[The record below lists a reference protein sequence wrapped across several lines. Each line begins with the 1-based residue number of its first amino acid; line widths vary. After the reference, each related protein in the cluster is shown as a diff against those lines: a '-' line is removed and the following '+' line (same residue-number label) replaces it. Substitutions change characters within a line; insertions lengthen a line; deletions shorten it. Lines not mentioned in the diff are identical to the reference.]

1 MTAPLTAKG
10 QYATAIGTLSSKGD
24 PNLVANEEDQIRIAA
39 YKLYEDMYYNRPET
53 FKILLRGDDD
63 DQKPIYLP
71 AAKKIVEAMNRFVA
85 VDFNFSVNPTEGD
98 EADQMECRRLL
109 GNLFKRE
116 KVLTK
121 FATQRRNGL
130 IRGDSL
136 WHITADD
143 TKEQGSRVSMHEL
156 NPANYFPILDPDNPD
171 RLWGCHIVDVIQDAR
186 EKDDKTKVVA
196 RRQTYLREGVT
207 ALPGGG
213 FELPEGAEL
222 GGVMTSLTLWEIG
235 KWDDRNL
242 KTEDLEQVQV
252 IRAPEKL
259 PDEIDVIPVYHTRNR
274 RISESDFGLSEISG
288 IETLLTGLNQ
298 GISDE
303 DATLV
308 MQGLGMYWTNAKP
321 PINEDGTTADWEIG
335 PGAFIEVGEGNTVG
349 RLTGV
354 SSITPYQEHLK
365 YLENFAFQAN
375 AIPEVAAGRVDVTIA
390 ESGISLKLQMA
401 PLIQAGKEKEEE
413 MLSVHDQMVYDL
425 VQKWF
430 PAYEQASFEGVV
442 VACTVGDPMPVNREA
457 MIQEIMLLQAAGL
470 ITIAM
475 AQAKLMQF
483 GYEFETGDDTKVL
496 REAAAIAQAA
506 DGMVNRYAQES
517 EAKSSPQ
524 FEAEEDQIIA
534 PTNDPNAANPAVPSL
549 T

>member
-1 MTAPLTAKG
+1 
-10 QYATAIGTLSSKGD
+10 
-24 PNLVANEEDQIRIAA
+24 
-39 YKLYEDMYYNRPET
+39 
-53 FKILLRGDDD
+53 
-63 DQKPIYLP
+63 
-71 AAKKIVEAMNRFVA
+71 
-85 VDFNFSVNPTEGD
+85 
-98 EADQMECRRLL
+98 
-109 GNLFKRE
+109 
-116 KVLTK
+116 
-121 FATQRRNGL
+121 
-130 IRGDSL
+130 
-136 WHITADD
+136 
-143 TKEQGSRVSMHEL
+143 
-156 NPANYFPILDPDNPD
+156 
-171 RLWGCHIVDVIQDAR
+171 
-186 EKDDKTKVVA
+186 
-196 RRQTYLREGVT
+196 
-207 ALPGGG
+207 
-213 FELPEGAEL
+213 
-222 GGVMTSLTLWEIG
+222 
-235 KWDDRNL
+235 
-242 KTEDLEQVQV
+242 
-252 IRAPEKL
+252 
-259 PDEIDVIPVYHTRNR
+259 
-274 RISESDFGLSEISG
+274 
-288 IETLLTGLNQ
+288 
-298 GISDE
+298 
-303 DATLV
+303 

-430 PAYEQASFEGVV
+430 PAYEQANFEGVV

-457 MIQEIMLLQAAGL
+457 VIQEIMLLQAAGL